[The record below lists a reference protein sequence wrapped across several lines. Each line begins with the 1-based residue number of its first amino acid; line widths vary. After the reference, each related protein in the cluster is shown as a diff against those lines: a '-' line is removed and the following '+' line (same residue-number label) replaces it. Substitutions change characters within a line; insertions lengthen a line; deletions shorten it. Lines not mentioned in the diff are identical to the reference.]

1 MSNTIKHHEPHYFN
15 IKLYKDHTMTIYDS
29 NSISLMNKKSQVG
42 WNPPVSTTF
51 EPSDAIASW
60 APGKRSGTSRRDT
73 LHPAFPSEC
82 PGHHRHNDL
91 ETGFA
96 RMSKRNGD
104 VGKFRDVNIQ
114 YSIHKIPWY
123 NMIYHCKYGFLLT
136 SNAGLRT
143 LERRPFSLSLR
154 CFVLHVADYTPADS
168 LFYSICPDCSG
179 GVQCISKQFRIW
191 VCLTIR

>member
-1 MSNTIKHHEPHYFN
+1 
-15 IKLYKDHTMTIYDS
+15 MTIYDS

-42 WNPPVSTTF
+42 WNHPVSTTF

-114 YSIHKIPWY
+114 HSIHKITWY
-123 NMIYHCKYGFLLT
+123 NMIYHCKYRFLLT
-136 SNAGLRT
+136 SKLAFALWRGAPSLCLSGALSCMWQIILPQILCSTPSVPIVLAGYNASQNNSEYG
-143 LERRPFSLSLR
+143 
-154 CFVLHVADYTPADS
+154 FV
-168 LFYSICPDCSG
+168 
-179 GVQCISKQFRIW
+179 
-191 VCLTIR
+191 